1 MTKDDYVGVMLGTL
15 SFFVWVT
22 IALCLDDHR
31 PHAVVWMTTPHT
43 EAAVR

>member
-22 IALCLDDHR
+22 IALCL